1 MINTIQ
7 NLYEWSV
14 AQRKN
19 GTNDLLEARI
29 SAIEDCLQLLD
40 QHEREIRFKV
50 IGEIDDLAGRIE
62 ADYYAEDQMDYFLK
76 ALKELI

>member
-19 GTNDLLEARI
+19 GTNDCLEARI

-40 QHEREIRFKV
+40 QHEREVRFKV
-50 IGEIDDLAGRIE
+50 IGEIDEILDAASHYCDHRTLYEVRDKI
-62 ADYYAEDQMDYFLK
+62 
-76 ALKELI
+76 KELI